1 MIKAEN
7 HIKLAYIAT
16 NEVYKKNSSMNF
28 EEVLSAAMLG
38 LVKAANRFDE
48 KKGFKFSTYAMS
60 TMRGQIKNDYYHD
73 KNRFIRKRNGNTEI
87 YEKVSI
93 SSLNDTL
100 HLNLEKDV
108 ELIDTLPSNFEIDN
122 EIAKLDLKNAI
133 SKLPDLQKQVI
144 KIIFFQGKTQ
154 NEAAKL
160 LGTNQVQISRI
171 KNRAIDS
178 LRKILIC

>member
-100 HLNLEKDV
+100 PLNLEKDV
-108 ELIDTLPSNFEIDN
+108 ELIDTLPSNF

-144 KIIFFQGKTQ
+144 KIIFFKVKHKMRQL
-154 NEAAKL
+154 NY
-160 LGTNQVQISRI
+160 
-171 KNRAIDS
+171 
-178 LRKILIC
+178 

>member
-60 TMRGQIKNDYYHD
+60 TMRGQIKN
-73 KNRFIRKRNGNTEI
+73 
-87 YEKVSI
+87 
-93 SSLNDTL
+93 
-100 HLNLEKDV
+100 
-108 ELIDTLPSNFEIDN
+108 
-122 EIAKLDLKNAI
+122 
-133 SKLPDLQKQVI
+133 
-144 KIIFFQGKTQ
+144 
-154 NEAAKL
+154 
-160 LGTNQVQISRI
+160 
-171 KNRAIDS
+171 
-178 LRKILIC
+178 

>member
-7 HIKLAYIAT
+7 HIKLAYLAT

-28 EEVLSAAMLG
+28 EEILSAAMLG

-48 KKGFKFSTYAMS
+48 RKGFKFSTYAMS

-73 KNRFIRKRNGNTEI
+73 KNRFIRKRNDNKEI

-93 SSLNDTL
+93 SSLNVTL
-100 HLNLEKDV
+100 PFNLEKDV

-122 EIAKLDLKNAI
+122 EIAKLDLNIAI
-133 SKLPDLQKQVI
+133 NKLEDLQKKVI
-144 KIIFFQGKTQ
+144 NLIFFEGKTQ
-154 NEAAKL
+154 NEVAEL
-160 LGTNQVQISRI
+160 LGTTQVQISRI
-171 KNRAIDS
+171 KSRAINS
-178 LRKILIC
+178 LRESLVG

>member
-28 EEVLSAAMLG
+28 DEVLSAAMLG

-100 HLNLEKDV
+100 PLNLEKDV
-108 ELIDTLPSNFEIDN
+108 ELIDTLPSNFEIV
-122 EIAKLDLKNAI
+122 KLDLKNAI

-160 LGTNQVQISRI
+160 LGTNQVEISRI

-178 LRKILIC
+178 LRKILVC